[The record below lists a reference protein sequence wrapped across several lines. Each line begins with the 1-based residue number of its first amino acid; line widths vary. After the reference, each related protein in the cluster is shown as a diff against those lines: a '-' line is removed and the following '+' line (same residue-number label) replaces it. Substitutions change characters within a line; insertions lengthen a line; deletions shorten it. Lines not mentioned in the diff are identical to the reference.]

1 MKKEIIQQTE
11 TILKNNGFVQMD
23 YIVSLQGPTL
33 ILATSG
39 EKKITDSIRE
49 EVKKTGMQIL

>member
-39 EKKITDSIRE
+39 GKKITDSIRE

>member
-11 TILKNNGFVQMD
+11 TILKNNGFVQTD

>member
-49 EVKKTGMQIL
+49 EVKKTGMLIL